1 MNPVTHL
8 LASWLVANTTDLNR
22 RDRAIVTIAGIVP
35 DMDSF
40 GIIPEMLTRNSA
52 HPLRWW
58 TDYHHVI
65 GHNIGFALLVA
76 VVGFLLSARRWKTA
90 LLVFVSFHIHLLGDL
105 LGARGPEGYQ
115 WPIPYLL
122 PFSDSLQLAWPGQW
136 ALNAWPNLLIT
147 AMALALTLLLAA
159 WKGFS
164 PLEIISVSADK
175 KFIETL
181 RRRFTK

>member
-22 RDRAIVTIAGIVP
+22 RDRAIVTIASLAP
-35 DMDSF
+35 DIDSF

-52 HPLRWW
+52 QPLRWW

-76 VVGFLLSARRWKTA
+76 VLGFLLSVHRWKTA
-90 LLVFVSFHIHLLGDL
+90 LLVFICFHIHLLSDL

-122 PFSDSLQLAWPGQW
+122 PFSDALQLTWSGQW
-136 ALNAWPNLLIT
+136 RLDSWPNLLIT
-147 AMALALTLLLAA
+147 AIALTLTIILAA
-159 WKGFS
+159 RKGFS
-164 PLEIISVSADK
+164 PLEIVSASADK
-175 KFIETL
+175 KFVETL
-181 RRRFTK
+181 RRRFTR